1 MDDLSPL
8 RAIRA
13 LSAPLVAFFLIQNL
27 VGLAALALVGRI
39 GDAAL
44 AGVGLGNVLY
54 TLLLALLYG
63 IDTGAQASISR
74 AAGAGASALAG
85 RMLTNALALGAPL
98 GAVLA
103 LIAAFLGPGLVAAM
117 IHDPV
122 AAAAG
127 AAFLR
132 CAAPA
137 LLLQGITIPFNA
149 YWIASGRP
157 GVAFRV
163 TAFIA
168 PCQIL
173 LSVLLIAGGPMRG
186 AAGAGLAL
194 TFAGLIGLAAQT
206 LLAARWRPIP
216 GLLGEAPDRA
226 RLAAIARIGW
236 PISVQQSLSQVG
248 LMVAYAIV
256 ARIGTAE
263 VAVVNVLS
271 NLMLLPIQIAVG
283 MGVAAATLVGQA
295 LGRLDP
301 AEARRWGWRTGAL
314 GGLVVLP
321 LGLGVLVATGPTL
334 RLFIAD
340 PTTVELAL
348 WPARLLAATVSLD
361 AIGRILSF
369 ALRGAGATRAAS
381 LTPFVCQFLIQLPA
395 MWWVGL
401 VLGYGLRGLV
411 VVQVGLSVLTWLVFT
426 GIWRGGGWDRVRIAE
441 AEGSALAG

>member
-1 MDDLSPL
+1 MDNPHPL

-27 VGLAALALVGRI
+27 VGLAALAMVGRI
-39 GDAAL
+39 GDTAL
-44 AGVGLGNVLY
+44 AGVGLGAVLY

-63 IDTGAQASISR
+63 VDTGAQASIAR
-74 AAGAGASALAG
+74 AFGAGAPGLAG
-85 RMLTNALALGAPL
+85 RMLTNALAIGAPL
-98 GAVLA
+98 GAALA
-103 LIAAFLGPGLVAAM
+103 LVATFVGPAVVAAM
-117 IHDPV
+117 IGDPV

-127 AAFLR
+127 GTFLR
-132 CAAPA
+132 YAAPA

-157 GVAFRV
+157 GVAFRI

-173 LSVLLIAGGPMRG
+173 LSVLLIAGPPTHG

-206 LLAARWRPIP
+206 LMAARWRPIP
-216 GLLGEAPDRA
+216 GLLAEAPDRT
-226 RLAAIARIGW
+226 RLVTIARIGW
-236 PISVQQSLSQVG
+236 PVSVQQSLAQVG

-263 VAVVNVLS
+263 VAAVNVLS

-295 LGRLDP
+295 LGRHEP
-301 AEARRWGWRTGAL
+301 AEARRWGWRAGAL
-314 GGLVVLP
+314 GALVVLP
-321 LGLGVLVATGPTL
+321 IGLAVLLATRPVL

-340 PTTVELAL
+340 LATVELAV

-361 AIGRILSF
+361 TVGRILGF
-369 ALRGAGATRAAS
+369 ALRGAGATRAAT
-381 LTPFVCQFLIQLPA
+381 LVPFVCQFLVQLPA
-395 MWWVGL
+395 MWWAGL

-411 VVQVGLSVLTWLVFT
+411 VVQVVMTVITWLVLT
-426 GIWRGGGWDRVRIAE
+426 GIWRGGRWDRVRIAE
-441 AEGSALAG
+441 AEGSAA